1 MVALLVVCAGVPAEQ
16 YSIHLAGS
24 AQPSCSSVEE
34 IVAEVTM
41 GAATGRQKALAL
53 HRFGMAHFIHFDG
66 PIEERG
72 EYVTDPMKLIGV
84 YGYALCGNNSAAMN
98 ALYNAA
104 GLRARTRTLPGH
116 AVPEVWFEGKWNYID
131 TDMFGYV
138 FLPDGKSIAS
148 VDDLAKDADLFL
160 RQASPPDPYYPFD
173 EKKDMASVFRN
184 VRAQK
189 NYHPY
194 ANAHL
199 MNLSLRT
206 GESASLYYRPQGR
219 GRYFL
224 TPAFRPD
231 LGIVYKDYWILGPV
245 RRGSLAWCDK
255 PPASYGNGVI
265 RYEPDLRSEAFR
277 LENPAR
283 QGIAVRTGKQSPPL
297 AAAATGGL
305 ASLVV
310 EVTTPWVI
318 AGLQNDLI
326 NFQDNTDGAVV
337 SGLFWRL
344 NASDENRILVS
355 TDSGRTW
362 KKVWE
367 NRYLGAVP
375 FEVDLTQWVEGE
387 YGYRVK
393 FEWLD
398 RKGSRQVGLEGL
410 KFKTWVELSPMA
422 LPRLNPG
429 KNTFRLTTQPRRAFY
444 NHSRWD
450 RGQSLPGEQ
459 LENLQVSAKAPFLRP
474 ADPGRPGIL
483 TFAVGPEGVVE
494 ELRVAVLARAL
505 RGSQGV
511 SLALSLSEDGGTS
524 WKELERFAPHP
535 EHEMNHM
542 WFNHVIRNS
551 ALNGD
556 RSRLRIAVSGGGL
569 EQVIANSLVRSIPR
583 ASSALRV
590 THVWREGDQQRTA
603 SQVFR
608 SGSGTYEVNTA
619 AAGLVN
625 EELRTEGVAP

>member
-318 AGLQNDLI
+318 AGLQNDLT
-326 NFQDNTDGAVV
+326 NFEDNTDGAVV

-355 TDSGRTW
+355 TDEGRTW

-375 FEVDLTQWVEGE
+375 FEVDLTRWVEGE
-387 YGYRVK
+387 YEYRVK

-410 KFKTWVELSPMA
+410 KFRTWVELSPMA

-429 KNTFRLTTQPRRAFY
+429 HNTFRLTAQPRRAFY

-511 SLALSLSEDGGTS
+511 SLALSLSEDGGTN
-524 WKELERFAPHP
+524 WRELERFAPHP

-542 WFNHVIRNS
+542 WFNHVIRNG
-551 ALNGD
+551 ALSGQ

-569 EQVIANSLVRSIPR
+569 EQVIANSLVRSNPR
-583 ASSALRV
+583 APSALRV

-603 SQVFR
+603 SRVFR